1 MNEEPWEKQIVNA
14 FRSCLITLRNNTSR
28 TFVIQSSQL
37 FHGKFVV
44 EPRNIPPYSEAKIV
58 TMNNGWT
65 GGSEGSFCY
74 LDEQNNLRMHFYWHN
89 PVVGNC
95 VVRPK
100 LDGPGLQINQK
111 YNNEK
116 FMKCVCLIEDEERK
130 QDLSQSNLFSSQLK
144 LASSSGS
151 TGEKINLF
159 GVPLDT
165 LVQNDRLRQSQAVQP
180 SEDEEMRLL
189 QAQLLALEH
198 STDSCSTTPSAS
210 VSGASSLKSSASC
223 SQSLDIPAFPQILC
237 EYLEREGMNEK
248 GLFVAPGLFT
258 EIVELRLK
266 FQTSSS
272 ESVDLDNYCIKSIG
286 ILLKQ
291 FLQELPAP
299 LIPRSMV
306 SYFTSFE
313 LEKMSSVYS
322 FEDFYRNFMLDLPEA
337 NRLLL
342 LRLLRLFSTLSK
354 DSESELTAQTLGII
368 FGPIFSP
375 EQRENYEVSTSGV
388 VCFLF
393 EKLIAN
399 YDKIWGI

>member
-1 MNEEPWEKQIVNA
+1 M
-14 FRSCLITLRNNTSR
+14 
-28 TFVIQSSQL
+28 
-37 FHGKFVV
+37 
-44 EPRNIPPYSEAKIV
+44 
-58 TMNNGWT
+58 
-65 GGSEGSFCY
+65 
-74 LDEQNNLRMHFYWHN
+74 
-89 PVVGNC
+89 
-95 VVRPK
+95 
-100 LDGPGLQINQK
+100 
-111 YNNEK
+111 
-116 FMKCVCLIEDEERK
+116 
-130 QDLSQSNLFSSQLK
+130 
-144 LASSSGS
+144 
-151 TGEKINLF
+151 
-159 GVPLDT
+159 
-165 LVQNDRLRQSQAVQP
+165 QNDRLRQSQAVQP

-266 FQTSSS
+266 FQTCINSIAMKVSGLFSFVASS
-272 ESVDLDNYCIKSIG
+272 ESVDLDNYSIKSIG

-313 LEKMSSVYS
+313 LGTFTLSLTKRISPSLEKMSSVYS

-342 LRLLRLFSTLSK
+342 LR
-354 DSESELTAQTLGII
+354 
-368 FGPIFSP
+368 
-375 EQRENYEVSTSGV
+375 
-388 VCFLF
+388 
-393 EKLIAN
+393 
-399 YDKIWGI
+399 